1 MRQNVTHCSVMRIG
15 HFLPSFTRE
24 QYKLEDPPEK
34 EGNEIDLLMLLAK
47 VLEQFKANRYK
58 EIICSLAKFSNC
70 ELRLSKS

>member
-47 VLEQFKANRYK
+47 VLEQFKANR
-58 EIICSLAKFSNC
+58 
-70 ELRLSKS
+70 